1 MYNKINLDTP
11 YNKIIIHIL
20 QNIAIFFN
28 SFSFYKRCMF
38 IICCGIVA
46 FTPFLFGQYTWH
58 DPQYSMILFEYS
70 WLDMIKTIAA
80 EDGHPPLSYIIFRM
94 FQFGYDTHTVWT
106 LRLCELFFIV
116 LTTLLGMFP
125 VRRLLGDKIA
135 LYYVILS
142 LILPPAFILST
153 NLRMYPLAV
162 YFVTAAFIYSF
173 CIIYKYKQHDWL
185 KFSLVS
191 ILGLYTHYYCA
202 FILLFIWL
210 FLFINLCISKQIAN
224 LKKFFIFGFIVSL
237 SFLPWILIFINQ
249 YTVMK
254 EAWYPS
260 IKSVEEAYKGLFFI
274 NGGIVYNLKTVVFTC
289 ASFSWFLIIQTALE
303 HTPYNIYNKI
313 CITCI
318 LITWILFLLL
328 WLISV
333 FLRPV
338 SVELYF
344 IIFVG
349 LVYISLAISLSL
361 HKKLSILY
369 MICCIFIYINIYPY
383 AYKDVFDT
391 SNDAAINY
399 INNKIPN
406 NSLFLYD
413 NTHRHLFLRFYANK
427 YKIYYAPSFRELV
440 LLQNEVIN
448 EKQNIKNLKDYEAIY
463 YLRTP
468 NKFDAYNK
476 TNTFDEIAFKG
487 FIMRKL
493 SINEA
498 LNIINK
504 SNLLRKANLAIT
516 DDN

>member
-1 MYNKINLDTP
+1 
-11 YNKIIIHIL
+11 
-20 QNIAIFFN
+20 
-28 SFSFYKRCMF
+28 
-38 IICCGIVA
+38 
-46 FTPFLFGQYTWH
+46 
-58 DPQYSMILFEYS
+58 
-70 WLDMIKTIAA
+70 
-80 EDGHPPLSYIIFRM
+80 
-94 FQFGYDTHTVWT
+94 
-106 LRLCELFFIV
+106 
-116 LTTLLGMFP
+116 
-125 VRRLLGDKIA
+125 
-135 LYYVILS
+135 
-142 LILPPAFILST
+142 
-153 NLRMYPLAV
+153 
-162 YFVTAAFIYSF
+162 
-173 CIIYKYKQHDWL
+173 
-185 KFSLVS
+185 
-191 ILGLYTHYYCA
+191 
-202 FILLFIWL
+202 
-210 FLFINLCISKQIAN
+210 
-224 LKKFFIFGFIVSL
+224 
-237 SFLPWILIFINQ
+237 
-249 YTVMK
+249 
-254 EAWYPS
+254 
-260 IKSVEEAYKGLFFI
+260 
-274 NGGIVYNLKTVVFTC
+274 
-289 ASFSWFLIIQTALE
+289 
-303 HTPYNIYNKI
+303 
-313 CITCI
+313 
-318 LITWILFLLL
+318 
-328 WLISV
+328 
-333 FLRPV
+333 
-338 SVELYF
+338 
-344 IIFVG
+344 
-349 LVYISLAISLSL
+349 
-361 HKKLSILY
+361 